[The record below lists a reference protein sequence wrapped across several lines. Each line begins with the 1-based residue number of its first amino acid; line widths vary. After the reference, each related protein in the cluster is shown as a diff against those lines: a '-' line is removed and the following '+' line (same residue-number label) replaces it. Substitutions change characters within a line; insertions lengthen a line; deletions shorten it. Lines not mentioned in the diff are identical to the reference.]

1 MNSMVKS
8 NLQGKIRYLESELT
22 KERAKNFT
30 LTQLI
35 KKLQGYDIREPEK
48 EETDEKS

>member
-30 LTQLI
+30 LTKLI
-35 KKLQGYDIREPEK
+35 KKLQDCDITK
-48 EETDEKS
+48 IEEENNEKS

>member
-8 NLQGKIRYLESELT
+8 NMQGKISYLEGELT

-35 KKLQGYDIREPEK
+35 KKLQDCDITK
-48 EETDEKS
+48 IEEENNERS